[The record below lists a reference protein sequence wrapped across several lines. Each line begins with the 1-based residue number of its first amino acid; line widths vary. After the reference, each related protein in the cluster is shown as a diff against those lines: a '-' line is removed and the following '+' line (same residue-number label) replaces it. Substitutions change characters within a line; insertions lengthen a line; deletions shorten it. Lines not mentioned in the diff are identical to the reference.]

1 MNNYEILISVFVEKL
16 RSGVLTMNLIKEI
29 YKDAPEGMLEQV
41 INAIETRMEVERL
54 QEARLA
60 S

>member
-16 RSGVLTMNLIKEI
+16 RSGVLTMDLVKEI